1 MTLLVSYVSGKA
13 SDFFMDYVAGHE
25 DRWTVKTMY
34 EALFDYCFPTDFKD
48 RLRARLSQSVQG
60 KRNIRDFVRDVEKL
74 ASRFPDVNER
84 TVIQTFW
91 NGMHQDIR
99 LRLIEWGVSTERTPL
114 DEIVRKAMD
123 LEARDE
129 AYKRE
134 LQQTGT
140 ATLERKC

>member
-1 MTLLVSYVSGKA
+1 MA
-13 SDFFMDYVAGHE
+13 SWTCSAQE
-25 DRWTVKTMY
+25 D
-34 EALFDYCFPTDFKD
+34 
-48 RLRARLSQSVQG
+48 
-60 KRNIRDFVRDVEKL
+60 IRDFVRDVEKL
-74 ASRFPDVNER
+74 ATRFPGVNER

-91 NGMHQDIR
+91 NGIHQDIR
-99 LRLIEWGVSTERTPL
+99 LRLIEWGVSTERTTF

-140 ATLERKC
+140 ATLERKWGRFANRTDGPQPYRPATGNSGSGQRGKSDRVRANAVMPQLTAEQSRPQPE